1 MPMDFPNRTL
11 VMGILNV
18 TLDSFSGDGVGTD
31 VEAAVR
37 QAREMVEAGADVVD
51 VGGESTAYWK
61 AGYQPVTEDEELGR
75 VLPVIERLRAEL
87 PRPPISIDTRKPAV
101 ARRALA
107 AGATWLNDIEGV
119 WDDGS
124 MADLAAEFGATF
136 VIMYNARERT
146 GRPVVE
152 EIRDELVAAASR
164 ALAQGVRSD
173 QIVLDPG
180 FGFGNVPGH
189 EPQLVRGLPEIVAL
203 GYPVLVGPSRKRF
216 IGRVLGTP
224 ENDRMEGTA
233 AVVTLA
239 IAAGVAAVR
248 VHDVRPIARVVRMAD
263 AMVREV
269 AAPA

>member
-1 MPMDFPNRTL
+1 
-11 VMGILNV
+11 MGIVNV
-18 TLDSFSGDGVGTD
+18 TPDSFSGDGLGTD

-37 QAREMVEAGADVVD
+37 QAREMVHAGADVLD

-61 AGYQPVTEDEELGR
+61 TGYQPVTDEEELRR
-75 VLPVIERLRAEL
+75 VLPVIERLRAAL
-87 PRPPISIDTRKPAV
+87 PSTPISIDTRKPAV
-101 ARRALA
+101 ARRALG
-107 AGATWLNDIEGV
+107 AGATWLNDIEGA

-146 GRPVVE
+146 GRNIV
-152 EIRDELVAAASR
+152 DEVREALSSAAARS
-164 ALAQGVRSD
+164 LAHGVHGE

-189 EPQLVRGLPEIVAL
+189 EPELVRGLPEIVAL
-203 GYPVLVGPSRKRF
+203 AYPVLVGPSRKRF

-224 ENDRMEGTA
+224 ENDRVEGTA
-233 AVVTLA
+233 AVVALA

-248 VHDVRPIARVVRMAD
+248 VHDVEPIARVVRMAD
-263 AMVREV
+263 ALTR
-269 AAPA
+269 PA